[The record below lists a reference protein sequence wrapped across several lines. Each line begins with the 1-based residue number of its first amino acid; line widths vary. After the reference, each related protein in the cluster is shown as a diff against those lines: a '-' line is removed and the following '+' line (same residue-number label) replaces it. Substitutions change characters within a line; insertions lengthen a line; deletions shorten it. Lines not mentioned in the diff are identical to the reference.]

1 MKGWPN
7 RRRLLWGR
15 SSRLK
20 RLALPAALLLVITVA
35 VGFYFVFPLFSG
47 SQNHSHEVASGAS
60 GPVQDK
66 NAQNHLYPGQNTSN
80 QSSYRDVL
88 KIASVR
94 PALSALI
101 NVSSSSGKP
110 VNYAEL
116 VNTGQDTLRQVKIAD
131 EGGKLIG
138 VLSQLVPGERK
149 TLALSGNLEKANVTA
164 IDSSNDLVV
173 ATIQYAKPA
182 LSSAV
187 SGFGPVMGGGS
198 SISENSNPEPIIAP
212 RPVTNENSSKTEAS
226 SYQSNSSQR
235 NASQINRQKNN
246 VSQTNISQTNLT
258 QIASTMDKNIR
269 DNNNSGNN
277 CTNNNNM
284 KNNYSNNNKENNND
298 NNTQEPLSEPKF
310 NLTITTNQSEGSK
323 GNSIS
328 YECTALNSGKE
339 DLSNLEVVCGDKR
352 TSTTYLTPGKEIHI
366 DGAFTLK
373 DNTLLNAT
381 VKGNDTQGNV
391 WKANATAWV
400 WMISP
405 DLKLRAQVLP
415 ESVHRGDLI
424 SLSVEV
430 ENAGKNRLS
439 NITVSD
445 SLGGIGLIP
454 ILDPGKSSVLQ
465 KNRTARESLLDQIA
479 VTANQPNGQK
489 VYESARVQIKV
500 LGSGLNLTAIPKEAV
515 VYLGLPVD
523 ATWVLNNTG
532 EEILKNITLN
542 GGDSQ
547 YRLKEIAPGN
557 SIRMSTIYV
566 LNKSA
571 RINVTAK
578 GHDSRG
584 YTVQD
589 RGSIHIRV
597 ISPGISLKVTPSD
610 VEAFVGEGVNLTC
623 LVTNTGNDA
632 LTNVVLTENGD
643 TLDMI
648 EGLSPGEFHVF
659 SPNMKIAS
667 NSSLDFS
674 VQGTDSLGRTWSD
687 SSKSRASLVTSSVK
701 ISVRAPESVKSG
713 DVARITC
720 TLDNPGS
727 VPLYNILANSKIFG
741 PLGLIDYLAPKQHKI
756 LTADEPVNEEVKDV
770 IKAEG
775 VTSAK
780 LPVTDSCNLH
790 ISVVGLSAAA
800 SGQQKPTAD
809 KEVGSALGSKNDFKQ
824 NSGAGLN
831 SGAIAWEPISAEK
844 KGGELNLKTQNTS
857 ESYASPFA
865 KKPMSERDSVQRTVV
880 SSAKKGNDVVDEI
893 SGLVQYIKKILE
905 RMGNRTEA
913 VSRAENPSTTEN
925 GNDARASKN
934 YELAI
939 ESVKGSD
946 HGRIKVMDVSAS
958 PTNPSAGTPVKIT
971 AHIQSETGIESAS
984 VKFGVKDTPITK
996 MQMSSV
1002 NRIYTIPMVLESG
1015 DSKNGYWSCSLPGRA
1030 AGTYM
1035 VLSVALKDDAQTVDD
1050 GPYMIH
1056 WSAVDQQNAALRAT
1070 PGQASSDQGM
1080 LYIESSVVRGTGEI
1094 SVKDA
1099 FNDNALGYN
1108 GWMKGNGSINM
1119 ESQRSLDKNRPME
1132 NFTQRSDLVFEGRL
1146 NGEKS
1151 LESPAFYGGIGAS
1164 VTERFNLSH
1173 VDKSETDMIRSLNS
1187 SDNTLAFNADQ
1198 AFNGTWNI
1206 KTQYAQMFKK
1216 MKGDQ
1221 QYSGSFQT
1229 QKKIKFQDLGKT

>member
-1 MKGWPN
+1 M
-7 RRRLLWGR
+7 
-15 SSRLK
+15 
-20 RLALPAALLLVITVA
+20 
-35 VGFYFVFPLFSG
+35 
-47 SQNHSHEVASGAS
+47 
-60 GPVQDK
+60 
-66 NAQNHLYPGQNTSN
+66 
-80 QSSYRDVL
+80 
-88 KIASVR
+88 
-94 PALSALI
+94 
-101 NVSSSSGKP
+101 
-110 VNYAEL
+110 
-116 VNTGQDTLRQVKIAD
+116 
-131 EGGKLIG
+131 
-138 VLSQLVPGERK
+138 
-149 TLALSGNLEKANVTA
+149 
-164 IDSSNDLVV
+164 
-173 ATIQYAKPA
+173 
-182 LSSAV
+182 
-187 SGFGPVMGGGS
+187 
-198 SISENSNPEPIIAP
+198 
-212 RPVTNENSSKTEAS
+212 
-226 SYQSNSSQR
+226 
-235 NASQINRQKNN
+235 
-246 VSQTNISQTNLT
+246 
-258 QIASTMDKNIR
+258 
-269 DNNNSGNN
+269 
-277 CTNNNNM
+277 
-284 KNNYSNNNKENNND
+284 
-298 NNTQEPLSEPKF
+298 
-310 NLTITTNQSEGSK
+310 
-323 GNSIS
+323 
-328 YECTALNSGKE
+328 
-339 DLSNLEVVCGDKR
+339 VCGDKR
-352 TSTTYLTPGKEIHI
+352 TSTTYLTPGKEIQI
-366 DGAFTLK
+366 DGAFTLN
-373 DNTLLNAT
+373 DNALLNAT
-381 VKGNDTQGNV
+381 VKGNDIQGNV
-391 WKANATAWV
+391 WKANATARV

-415 ESVHRGDLI
+415 DSVHRGDQI

-430 ENAGKNRLS
+430 ENAGKSRLS

-454 ILDPGKSSVLQ
+454 ILDPEKSAALQ
-465 KNRTARESLLDQIA
+465 KNITARESLLDQIA

-515 VYLGLPVD
+515 VYSGLPVD

-667 NSSLDFS
+667 NSTLDFS

-687 SSKSRASLVTSSVK
+687 SSKARASLVTSSVK

-727 VPLYNILANSKIFG
+727 VPLYNILANSKTFG
-741 PLGLIDYLAPKQHKI
+741 PLGLVDYLAPKQQKT
-756 LTADEPVNEEVKDV
+756 LTADEPVNEEIKDV

-790 ISVVGLSAAA
+790 IAVVGQSTAA

-809 KEVGSALGSKNDFKQ
+809 KEVGSALESKNDFKQ

-831 SGAIAWEPISAEK
+831 SGGTAWEPISAEK
-844 KGGELNLKTQNTS
+844 KGSESNLKTQKTS
-857 ESYASPFA
+857 ESFASPSA
-865 KKPMSERDSVQRTVV
+865 KKPVSENSSVQVTGI
-880 SSAKKGNDVVDEI
+880 SSTKKGNDVVDEI

-905 RMGNRTEA
+905 RMGHRTEA
-913 VSRAENPSTTEN
+913 VSSAENPSATES
-925 GNDARASKN
+925 GNDIRASKN

-939 ESVKGSD
+939 ESAKGSD

-971 AHIQSETGIESAS
+971 AHIQSESGIESAS

-996 MQMSSV
+996 TQMLSV
-1002 NRIYTIPMVLESG
+1002 NRIYTIPMALESG
-1015 DSKNGYWSCSLPGRA
+1015 DAKNGYWSCSLPGRA

-1035 VLSVALKDDAQTVDD
+1035 VLSVALKDDAAAVDD

-1056 WSAVDQQNAALRAT
+1056 WSGVNQQDST
-1070 PGQASSDQGM
+1070 SGVVTGQASPDLGK
-1080 LYIESSVVRGTGEI
+1080 LYIESSVVRGTGEV
-1094 SVKDA
+1094 SVKDD
-1099 FNDNALGYN
+1099 FNDNAMGYK
-1108 GWMKGNGSINM
+1108 GWMKGNGSITM
-1119 ESQRSLDKNRPME
+1119 ESQRSIDKNRPMV
-1132 NFTQRSDLVFEGRL
+1132 NFTERSDLVFEGGQL
-1146 NGEKS
+1146 QGEKS

-1173 VDKSETDMIRSLNS
+1173 VDKSETDMIRSINS

-1229 QKKIKFQDLGKT
+1229 QKDIKFQDLGKN